1 MSDSTDREKEIF
13 NQALEMPSA
22 EARNAF
28 LQGACGLNRELRNQ
42 IEALLRAYGSAA
54 GFIPDKG
61 PEGTIR
67 VAAGPSEHP
76 GTVIGR
82 YKLLQQI
89 GEGGMGVV
97 YMAEQTEPVVRKVAL
112 KIIKLGM
119 DTRNVIARFEAERQ
133 ALALMDHPNI
143 AKVLDAGATDSG
155 RPYFVMEL
163 VRGVPITEYCDKNKL
178 STKERLDLF
187 IPVCQA
193 IQHAHQKGIIHRDI
207 KPSNV
212 MVTLHDGKPVPR
224 VIDFGIAKAT
234 NQRLTEKT
242 LFTNYAQMIGTPA
255 YMSPEQAEMSGL
267 DVDTRTDV
275 YSLGVL
281 LYELL
286 TGTTPFP
293 SKELLSLG
301 YGEMQRVIAEIEP
314 PKPSTRLSTMEKAER
329 TVVARNR
336 SIEISA
342 LAKVFKGDL
351 DWIVMKAIEKDR
363 SHRYDT
369 VTGLAT
375 DVQRHLRTEPVIARP
390 ASAAYRLQ
398 KLVRRNK
405 LAFAASAAIAVALLA
420 GAALSTW
427 QAVRATR
434 AERLQS
440 ILREQAQLDEQKA
453 RQAQA
458 NERKDRQNAENA
470 RTDEAAQRRKA
481 EAQAYASDIN
491 LVQQALTA
499 NNLGRAREVL
509 DRHRPQPGQKDLRG
523 WEWRWLWSQCR
534 GDASSELLHGTNAI
548 FALAPSPDGKL
559 LAFQEGFGPASVV
572 VMDISDLSAPREMAR
587 FTHGK
592 NPAFSSSGGLLAY
605 SITTN
610 IMGTNLQSHIH
621 LWNPETRTESTD
633 IFCDGRCQGLVFSAD
648 GHRLVAWTA
657 KSTDGKFN
665 DQVVLWQL
673 PEGKMIAA
681 YPVAHSFFDGE
692 AFAVSP
698 DLGLAAIPG
707 DSLQI
712 IDLSTGKE
720 RWSVMDSNV
729 YFGDAAFSPD
739 GKILA
744 VAYGRPRTDA
754 SIRLYDAAS
763 GKELCAP
770 LKDHRVV
777 VSGLVFWPDGKTL
790 ASSSFDQT
798 IRLWDV
804 SDPAHVQPRGKPLR
818 GHTSSITA
826 LALLPNSQT
835 LVSGSWG
842 GSVLAF
848 NTAEMRNRK
857 TFVTLPDV
865 RRWQFAADS
874 NSLITIDQMGQV
886 AEWQGNEFE
895 TKLPL
900 FEIDKK
906 AGPTKI
912 SEDSRLLAV
921 GLTNGDVELY
931 NVAKHTLLRRFGH
944 YTERVTDVAFLPGS
958 TNLWVW
964 TFGPPIMLH
973 LWDLISF
980 QEIQSW
986 KDLNG
991 PSCTSPDGRWY
1002 FTCGYDGACLLL
1014 DITSSREQD
1023 STLQIQDPRGS
1034 SISPDG
1040 KFVAVASQLGYV
1052 RLWDLAT
1059 LRPAAT
1065 LGSFLIGAHSVAFS
1079 PDGTRLMAGGDGDEA
1094 IKIWDVDSRQELLT
1108 LEAPTDV
1115 FWTPK
1120 FSPDGNTLGSLQQY
1134 GLLHLWRA
1142 PSWAEIAAA
1151 EAKEKTET
1159 KQP

>member
-1 MSDSTDREKEIF
+1 MSDSTEREKDIF

-28 LQGACGLNRELRNQ
+28 LQGACGQDHELRSQ
-42 IEALLRAYGSAA
+42 VEALLKAYGSAA

-67 VAAGPSEHP
+67 VTVAPSEHP

-97 YMAEQTEPVVRKVAL
+97 YMAEQTEPVVRKVAF

-143 AKVLDAGATDSG
+143 AKVLDAGATESG

-163 VRGVPITEYCDKNKL
+163 VRGVAITEYCDKNKL

-293 SKELLSLG
+293 SKDLLSLG
-301 YGEMQRVIAEIEP
+301 YGEMQRVIAEREP
-314 PKPSTRLSTMEKAER
+314 PKPSTRLSTMEKEER
-329 TVVARNR
+329 TVVAKNR

-369 VTGLAT
+369 VNGLAL

-390 ASAAYRLQ
+390 ASALYRMQ

-405 LAFAASAAIAVALLA
+405 LAFVAGTAVVVALLA
-420 GAALSTW
+420 GAILSTW

-434 AERLQS
+434 AERIQNT
-440 ILREQAQLDEQKA
+440 LREQAQLNEQKA
-453 RQAQA
+453 RLAET

-470 RTDEAAQRRKA
+470 RADEATQRRKA
-481 EAQAYASDIN
+481 EAQAYASDMN
-491 LVQQALTA
+491 LVQHSLAA

-534 GDASSELLHGTNAI
+534 GDASSELLRGTNEI
-548 FALAPSPDGKL
+548 HTLAPSPDGKL
-559 LAFQEGFGPASVV
+559 LAIQEGYSPSSVV
-572 VMDISDLSAPREMAR
+572 VTDISELSAPREIAR
-587 FTHGK
+587 FAHGK
-592 NPAFSSSGGLLAY
+592 NPAFCSSGRLLAY
-605 SITTN
+605 SIATN
-610 IMGTNLQSHIH
+610 ATGTNLHSRVHF
-621 LWNPETRTESTD
+621 WNPETREDRAD
-633 IFCDGRCQGLVFSAD
+633 ISFDGRCEDQVFSAD
-648 GHRLVAWTA
+648 GHKLVTWISRWTG
-657 KSTDGKFN
+657 DKFN
-665 DQVVLWQL
+665 DQLVLWQV

-681 YPVAHSFFDGE
+681 YPVPHSPFDGE
-692 AFAVSP
+692 GFGVSP
-698 DLGLAAIPG
+698 DSGLAAIPG
-707 DSLQI
+707 DSLRI

-720 RWSVMDSNV
+720 RWSVTDSNV
-729 YFGDAAFSPD
+729 WFGDVAFSPD
-739 GKILA
+739 GKVLA
-744 VAYGRPRTDA
+744 AGYGRPRTDA
-754 SIRLYDAAS
+754 SIRLYDVAS
-763 GKELCAP
+763 GKELCPP

-818 GHTSSITA
+818 GNTSSITA
-826 LALLPNSQT
+826 LALLPDSQT
-835 LVSGSWG
+835 LISGSWG
-842 GSVLAF
+842 GSVQIYD
-848 NTAEMRNRK
+848 TAEIRSRK
-857 TFVTLPDV
+857 TCVTLPGV
-865 RRWQFAADS
+865 QTWQFAADS
-874 NSLITIDQMGQV
+874 KSVLTIDKKGQV
-886 AEWQGNEFE
+886 AQRQGNDFE
-895 TKLPL
+895 TIVPIA
-900 FEIDKK
+900 EIGENLHD
-906 AGPTKI
+906 AEF
-912 SEDSRLLAV
+912 SEDGRRLAV
-921 GLTNGDVELY
+921 ALTNGSVDLY
-931 NVAKHTLLRRFGH
+931 DLAQHAPPRRFGH
-944 YTERVTDVAFLPGS
+944 YAKPVWNAGFLPGG
-958 TNLWVW
+958 TNL
-964 TFGPPIMLH
+964 MLETEGLPLVVH
-973 LWDLISF
+973 VWDLSSF
-980 QEIQSW
+980 QETQSW
-986 KDLNG
+986 NDIRG
-991 PSCTSPDGRWY
+991 PSCISPDGRWY
-1002 FTCGYDGACLLL
+1002 FACGYDGECLLRE
-1014 DITSSREQD
+1014 ITTGREQRLNLEIKDARSSR
-1023 STLQIQDPRGS
+1023 
-1034 SISPDG
+1034 ISPDG

-1065 LGSFLIGAHSVAFS
+1065 LGSFLIGAHSVSFS

-1094 IKIWDVDSRQELLT
+1094 IKIWDVDSRQELLN
-1108 LEAPTDV
+1108 LEASTDV
-1115 FWTPK
+1115 FWSSK
-1120 FSPDGNTLGSLQQY
+1120 FSLDGNVLGSLQQD

-1142 PSWAEIAAA
+1142 PSLAEIDAAELA
-1151 EAKEKTET
+1151 EAKK
-1159 KQP
+1159 P

>member
-1 MSDSTDREKEIF
+1 MTDSTDREKEIF

-28 LQGACGLNRELRNQ
+28 LQGACGHDQKLRNQ

-54 GFIPDKG
+54 GFIPDKA
-61 PEGTIR
+61 PEGTMR
-67 VAAGPSEHP
+67 VAPGPSELP

-212 MVTLHDGKPVPR
+212 MVTLHDGRPVPR

-242 LFTNYAQMIGTPA
+242 LFTSYAQMIGTPA

-369 VTGLAT
+369 VNGLAT

-405 LAFAASAAIAVALLA
+405 LAFAAGAAIAMALLA

-434 AERLQS
+434 AEQLQS
-440 ILREQAQLDEQKA
+440 TLRIQAQANEHKA

-458 NERKDRQNAENA
+458 SEARDRQNAENA
-470 RTDEAAQRRKA
+470 RSDEAAQRRRA
-481 EAQAYASDIN
+481 EGQAYASDIN
-491 LVQQALTA
+491 LSQQALAA

-534 GDASSELLHGTNAI
+534 GDASSELLRGTNQI
-548 FALAPSPDGKL
+548 LALAPSPDGKL
-559 LAFQEGFGPASVV
+559 LAMQEGFSPSAVV
-572 VMDISDLSAPREMAR
+572 VMDISDLSAPREIAR
-587 FTHGK
+587 FAHGK
-592 NPAFSSSGGLLAY
+592 NPVFCSSGRLLAY
-605 SITTN
+605 SIATN
-610 IMGTNLQSHIH
+610 VTGTNLHSRVH
-621 LWNPETRTESTD
+621 LWNPETREDRAD
-633 IFCDGRCQGLVFSAD
+633 ISFDGRCQGQVF
-648 GHRLVAWTA
+648 
-657 KSTDGKFN
+657 STDGHKLVTWISTWTGDKFN
-665 DQVVLWQL
+665 DQIVLWQA

-681 YPVAHSFFDGE
+681 YPVGQSSFDGE
-692 AFAVSP
+692 NFAVSP
-698 DLGLAAIPG
+698 DLSLAAIPG
-707 DSLQI
+707 ESLKI
-712 IDLSTGKE
+712 IDLASGKE

-729 YFGDAAFSPD
+729 YFGDVAFSPD

-744 VAYGRPRTDA
+744 AGYGRPRTDA
-754 SIRLYDAAS
+754 SIRLYDVAT
-763 GKELCAP
+763 GKELCPP

-804 SDPAHVQPRGKPLR
+804 SDPAHVQPRGRPLR

-835 LVSGSWG
+835 LVSGGWG

-848 NTAEMRNRK
+848 NTAEIRNRK
-857 TFVTLPDV
+857 SFVTLPAV
-865 RRWQFAADS
+865 RQWQFAADS
-874 NSLITIDQMGQV
+874 KSVLTIDQMGQV
-886 AEWQGNEFE
+886 AKWEGNEFE

-900 FEIDKK
+900 FEIDKQ
-906 AGPTKI
+906 AGSTKF
-912 SEDSRLLAV
+912 SEDGRLLAV

-931 NVAKHTLLRRFGH
+931 DLAKHALPRRFGH
-944 YTERVTDVAFLPGS
+944 YTERIDDVAFLPGA

-964 TFGPPIMLH
+964 TFGPPITVH

-1002 FTCGYDGACLLL
+1002 FTCGYDGACLLR
-1014 DITSSREQD
+1014 DITSGREQHF
-1023 STLQIQDPRGS
+1023 TLQIQDPRES

-1065 LGSFLIGAHSVAFS
+1065 LGSFLIGAHSVSFS
-1079 PDGTRLMAGGDGDEA
+1079 QDGTRLIAGGDGDEA
-1094 IKIWDVDSRQELLT
+1094 LKIWDVDSRQELLT
-1108 LEAPTDV
+1108 IAAPTDV
-1115 FWTPK
+1115 FWRPE
-1120 FSPDGNTLGSLQQY
+1120 FSPDGNILGSLQQS

-1151 EAKEKTET
+1151 EVKEKTEAM
-1159 KQP
+1159 QP

>member
-1 MSDSTDREKEIF
+1 MSDTTDRKKEIF
-13 NQALEMPSA
+13 NQALEMPSS

-28 LQGACGLNRELRNQ
+28 LLGACGHDAELRNQ
-42 IEALLRAYGSAA
+42 IEALLRAYASAD

-61 PEGTIR
+61 SGGTIR
-67 VAAGPSEHP
+67 VGAPPAELP

-143 AKVLDAGATDSG
+143 AKVLDAGATDGG

-178 STKERLDLF
+178 STKERLALF

-193 IQHAHQKGIIHRDI
+193 IQHAHQKGVIHRDI

-212 MVTLHDGKPVPR
+212 MVTLHDGKPIPM

-286 TGTTPFP
+286 TGTTPFA

-314 PKPSTRLSTMEKAER
+314 PKPSTRLSTMEHQER
-329 TVVARNR
+329 TVVAKNR

-363 SHRYDT
+363 SHRYET
-369 VTGLAT
+369 VNGLAL
-375 DVQRHLRTEPVIARP
+375 DVERHLKTEPVIARP

-398 KLVRRNK
+398 KLIRRNK
-405 LAFAASAAIAVALLA
+405 LAFAASAAIAVVLLL

-434 AERLQS
+434 AEGLQYS
-440 ILREQAQLDEQKA
+440 LREQAQANELKA
-453 RQAQA
+453 QQAQA
-458 NERKDRQNAENA
+458 NEKKDRQNAENA
-470 RTDEAAQRRKA
+470 RTAEAAQRRRA
-481 EAQAYASDIN
+481 EAQAYASDMN
-491 LVQQALTA
+491 LVQQALSA
-499 NNLGRAREVL
+499 NNLGRAREAL
-509 DRHRPQPGQKDLRG
+509 DRHIPQPGQKDLRG
-523 WEWRWLWSQCR
+523 WEWRWLWKQCR
-534 GDASSELLHGTNAI
+534 GDASSELLHGTNQI
-548 FALAPSPDGKL
+548 FALVPSPDGRL
-559 LAFQEGFGPASVV
+559 LAVQEGFEATTLV
-572 VMDISDLSAPREMAR
+572 VMDISDLTAPRETAR
-587 FTHGK
+587 FAGGV
-592 NPAFSSSGGLLAY
+592 NPVFSSRGSLLAY
-605 SITTN
+605 TTTTN
-610 IMGTNLQSHIH
+610 IMETNVQSRVH
-621 LWNPETRTESTD
+621 LWNSETRDERGE
-633 IFCDGRCQGLVFSAD
+633 IFVDGECQGLAFSSD
-648 GHRLVAWTA
+648 GQKLVTWMSARAAGT
-657 KSTDGKFN
+657 FN
-665 DQVVLWQL
+665 DQLVLWQV
-673 PEGKMIAA
+673 PEGKKIAA
-681 YPVAHSFFDGE
+681 YPVRHSPFDGQR
-692 AFAVSP
+692 FAVSP
-698 DLGLAAIPG
+698 DLSLAAIPG
-707 DSLQI
+707 KTLQI
-712 IDLSTGKE
+712 IDLSVGKE
-720 RWSVMDSNV
+720 CWTIMDSNL
-729 YFGDAAFSPD
+729 FFCCATFSPD

-744 VAYGRPRTDA
+744 VSEGRTGT
-754 SIRLYDAAS
+754 SIRLYDAAT
-763 GKELCAP
+763 GKELGSR

-804 SDPAHVQPRGKPLR
+804 SDPAHVQPSGKPLR

-842 GSVLAF
+842 GSLLLHDTTEIRNTKTCVVL
-848 NTAEMRNRK
+848 
-857 TFVTLPDV
+857 PGV
-865 RRWQFAADS
+865 RQWQFAADGS
-874 NSLITIDQMGQV
+874 SVLTLDKKGQV
-886 AEWQGNEFE
+886 AQWQGNEFE

-900 FEIDKK
+900 FEEKNVTGAEFSDD
-906 AGPTKI
+906 G
-912 SEDSRLLAV
+912 RLLAV
-921 GLTNGDVELY
+921 GSSNGTVELY
-931 NVAKHTLLRRFGH
+931 DLAKRTHLRRFGD
-944 YTERVTDVAFLPGS
+944 YKEPIGWDMCLPGG
-958 TNLWVW
+958 TNLLLATVDR
-964 TFGPPIMLH
+964 PLVVH
-973 LWDLISF
+973 QWDLISF
-980 QEIQSW
+980 QETQTWRDVS
-986 KDLNG
+986 G
-991 PSCTSPDGRWY
+991 PSCISPDGRWF
-1002 FTCGYDGACLLL
+1002 FTCGYDGGCLLRE
-1014 DITSSREQD
+1014 ITTGREQRP
-1023 STLQIQDPRGS
+1023 TLEIQDPRS
-1034 SISPDG
+1034 ASISPDG
-1040 KFVAVASQLGYV
+1040 KFLAVASQQGYV
-1052 RLWDLAT
+1052 RLWDMAT
-1059 LRPAAT
+1059 LRPEAT

-1079 PDGTRLMAGGDGDEA
+1079 PDGTRLAAGGDADEA

-1108 LEAPTDV
+1108 LAAPTGV

-1120 FSPDGNTLGSLQQY
+1120 FSRDGNVLVSLQQD

-1142 PSWAEIAAA
+1142 PSWAEIVAVEARENA
-1151 EAKEKTET
+1151 EM

>member
-28 LQGACGLNRELRNQ
+28 LQGACGQDHELRNQ
-42 IEALLRAYGSAA
+42 IEALLRAYASAD

-61 PEGTIR
+61 LKETIR
-67 VAAGPSEHP
+67 VGVESSERP
-76 GTVIGR
+76 GTIIGR

-112 KIIKLGM
+112 KITKLGM

-293 SKELLSLG
+293 AKELLNLG
-301 YGEMQRVIAEIEP
+301 YGEMQRVIAEVEP
-314 PKPSTRLSTMEKAER
+314 PKPSTRLSTMEKEER
-329 TVVARNR
+329 TVLAKNR
-336 SIEISA
+336 GIEFSA

-363 SHRYDT
+363 THRYET
-369 VTGLAT
+369 VNGLAL
-375 DVQRHLRTEPVIARP
+375 DVERHLKTEPVVARP
-390 ASAAYRLQ
+390 ASAAYRIQ
-398 KLVRRNK
+398 KLIRRNK
-405 LAFAASAAIAVALLA
+405 LAFVAGAAIAVALLA
-420 GAALSTW
+420 GAALSAW

-440 ILREQAQLDEQKA
+440 SLREQAQANEHAA

-458 NERKDRQNAENA
+458 NETKERQNAENA
-470 RTDEAAQRRKA
+470 RLQEAAQRGRA
-481 EAQAYASDIN
+481 EAQAYAADMN
-491 LVQQALTA
+491 LVQQALAA

-534 GDASSELLHGTNAI
+534 GDASSELLHGEKSLINS
-548 FALAPSPDGKL
+548 LAVSPDGKW
-559 LAFQEGFGPASVV
+559 LAVHEGFRDPSVV
-572 VMDISDLSAPREMAR
+572 VMDISDLSAPREIAR
-587 FTHGK
+587 FAKGE
-592 NPAFSSSGGLLAY
+592 NPAFSPRGELLAY
-605 SITTN
+605 SSATN
-610 IMGTNLQSHIH
+610 SLETNAQSQIH
-621 LWNPETRTESTD
+621 LWNLQTRDERAD
-633 IFCDGRCQGLVFSAD
+633 IVFDGWCQGLAFSAD
-648 GHRLVAWTA
+648 GHKLVTFATVTNSGQLA
-657 KSTDGKFN
+657 
-665 DQVVLWQL
+665 LWEV
-673 PEGKMIAA
+673 PEGKMLAS
-681 YPVAHSFFDGE
+681 YPVAGE
-692 AFAVSP
+692 SLYFNDKNGFAVSP
-698 DLGLAAIPG
+698 DFGLAAVA
-707 DSLQI
+707 SLNLQI
-712 IDLSTGKE
+712 IDLSTGKQ
-720 RWSVMDSNV
+720 RWSVMSTNLIFASAV
-729 YFGDAAFSPD
+729 FSPD

-744 VAYGRPRTDA
+744 ASEGRTDS
-754 SIRLYDAAS
+754 SIRLWDVAS
-763 GKELCAP
+763 GKELCSP
-770 LKDHRVV
+770 LKGHRVL

-790 ASSSFDQT
+790 ASSGYDQT

-804 SDPAHVQPRGKPLR
+804 IDPAHVQPRGRPLR
-818 GHTSSITA
+818 GHTSSIEC
-826 LALLPNSQT
+826 LALLPNTQT
-835 LVSGSWG
+835 LVSGNWG
-842 GSVLAF
+842 GSVLTHDI
-848 NTAEMRNRK
+848 NDVRSDK
-857 TFVTLPDV
+857 TYVTLPEV
-865 RRWQFAADS
+865 ALWQFGSDS
-874 NSLITIDQMGQV
+874 SSILALWTNGQV
-886 AEWQGNEFE
+886 AQWQGKEFE

-900 FEIDKK
+900 FKIDEN
-906 AGPTKI
+906 ANDARFSQDG
-912 SEDSRLLAV
+912 RLVAV
-921 GLTNGDVELY
+921 GLTNGTVEIYDL
-931 NVAKHTLLRRFGH
+931 AKHALMRRFGH
-944 YTERVTDVAFLPGS
+944 YTEPILRVAFLAGG
-958 TNLWVW
+958 TNLIV
-964 TFGPPIMLH
+964 TVGSPGVQH
-973 LWDLISF
+973 LWDLTSF
-980 QEIQSW
+980 QESQSW
-986 KDLNG
+986 QDIRSRT
-991 PSCTSPDGRWY
+991 SCISPDGRWY
-1002 FTCGYDGACLLL
+1002 FACGTDGGCLLRE
-1014 DITSSREQD
+1014 ITTGREKRP
-1023 STLQIQDPRGS
+1023 TLEIQMPRGS

-1040 KFVAVASQLGYV
+1040 QFLAVASQLGYV
-1052 RLWDLAT
+1052 RLWEMAT
-1059 LRPAAT
+1059 LRPVAT
-1065 LGSFLIGAHSVAFS
+1065 FGGFLIGATSAAFS
-1079 PDGTRLMAGGDGDEA
+1079 PDSTRLMAGGDADEA
-1094 IKIWDVDSRQELLT
+1094 IKLWDVDSRQELIT
-1108 LEAPTDV
+1108 LEARSDNFFTA
-1115 FWTPK
+1115 K
-1120 FSPDGNTLGSLQQY
+1120 FSPDGNVLGSMSGG

-1151 EAKEKTET
+1151 EATGKAEI